1 MGALAGLL
9 RARGHEVRGSDK
21 GVYPPMSEQLEALQ
35 IPVAAEFSPINLDWN
50 PDVVVVGNTCK
61 KDHLEV
67 AAATERGLPLRS
79 MAQVL
84 SEELLADKHSMVVA
98 GTHGKTTTSALLAH
112 LLHAAGRD
120 PSFFVGGVPL
130 GLGQGWRL
138 GDGPEFVV
146 EGDEYDTAFFDKG
159 SKFLHYRPRTCVL
172 TSVELD
178 HVDIFSGMEAVRET
192 FRKLVRLIPED
203 GLLLV
208 ASASAEAHAIAES
221 EARCRVETYGV
232 VTTGPG
238 GNTNEVEAVTPV
250 TWLASDV
257 EVTRS
262 GRCQFVL
269 RRNGELFDRFE
280 SMLVGHH
287 NVANAVAAIAAAHHV
302 GVAHDDLKRGLA
314 QFAGVRRRQEI
325 RGIAQGVI
333 VLDDYGHHPTAIVE
347 TLKALRQRFAGRR
360 IIAAYE
366 PRTATSRRK
375 TFQAA
380 YAEAFNWADALVV
393 GRLYDPSRIPED
405 ERFDPAQLALDVHR
419 GGTKATA
426 LDKTEDIVAYL
437 ADELRPGDVLVVFSS
452 GTFDGLHDK
461 LLQALG
467 DPVMPATRHDM
478 APIRSLLRDV
488 GLDADD
494 LDEGHT
500 NDFLVLTNET
510 GFVGT
515 VGLEVYGEDA
525 ILRSLAVKKD
535 ARGHGYGW
543 MLADTVISQARLRG
557 VRRVYLL
564 TETASDFFAAKLGFR
579 VVVPST
585 ISRAISTSTTFRN
598 SREGSVAMRLDL

>member
-35 IPVAAEFSPINLDWN
+35 IPVAAEFSPANLDWN
-50 PDVVVVGNTCK
+50 PEVVVVGNTCK

-67 AAATERGLPLRS
+67 TAASERGLELRS

-84 SEELLADKHSMVVA
+84 SSEFLADKHSMVVA
-98 GTHGKTTTSALLAH
+98 GTHGKTTTSSLLAH
-112 LLHAAGRD
+112 LLFAAGRD
-120 PSFFVGGVPL
+120 PGFFIGGVPL

-138 GDGPEFVV
+138 GDGEEFVV

-178 HVDIFSGMEAVRET
+178 HVDIFSDMEAVRDT

-208 ASASAEAHAIAES
+208 AASSAEALAIAES

-232 VTTGPG
+232 AKAGSSGMTS
-238 GNTNEVEAVTPV
+238 EMEAVTPV

-257 EVTRS
+257 EVTRA
-262 GRCQFVL
+262 GRCRFVL
-269 RRNGELFDRFE
+269 RRNGEMFHRFE
-280 SMLVGHH
+280 SLMVGDH
-287 NVANAVAAIAAAHHV
+287 NVANAVAAIAAAHDV
-302 GVAHDDLKRGLA
+302 GVAHDDLKRALG

-360 IIAAYE
+360 VIAVYE

-375 TFQAA
+375 TFQKQ
-380 YAEAFNWADALVV
+380 YADAFSWADALVV

-405 ERFDPAQLALDVHR
+405 ERFDPGELALDVHR
-419 GGTKATA
+419 GGTKATY
-426 LDKTEDIVAYL
+426 LESTTDIVVYL
-437 ADELRPGDVLVVFSS
+437 AEEVRPGDVVAVFSS

-467 DPVMPATRHDM
+467 DPITPATRHEM
-478 APIRSLLRDV
+478 AQIRSQLRDV

-494 LDEGHT
+494 LDEGHAG
-500 NDFLVLTNET
+500 DFLSLTNET

-525 ILRSLAVKKD
+525 ILRSLAVKKQ

-543 MLADTVISQARLRG
+543 MLADTAISQARLRG
-557 VRRVYLL
+557 VRRIYLL

-585 ISRAISTSTTFRN
+585 ISRAVASSTTFRN
-598 SREGSVAMRLDL
+598 TSEGSVAMRLDL